1 MERKSDATRAAIV
14 ETALALASQEGLE
27 ALSLGPLADAMK
39 MSKSGVFTRFGSR
52 SILQMAVLQN
62 YHGQFQRRV
71 LQPALAARK
80 GLPRLRAL
88 FSSSLAHIGEPRL
101 AGCFYISCAAE
112 YDDRPGP
119 LRHELT
125 SGVLAWRAL
134 FEQSVAQAVELGQL
148 AASADKGQMVF
159 EIYGLLLAVQH
170 DMRLLE
176 RSGSVSQAQQAF
188 EQLLL
193 RHLADGAGS

>member
-14 ETALALASQEGLE
+14 ETALLLASQEGLE

-52 SILQMAVLQN
+52 STLQMAVLKT
-62 YHGQFQRRV
+62 YHGQFRQRV
-71 LQPALAARK
+71 LQPALAARN

-88 FSSSLAHIGEPRL
+88 FASSLAHIGEPRL
-101 AGCFYISCAAE
+101 GGCFYISCAAE

-134 FEQSVAQAVELGQL
+134 FEQNVAQAVELGQL
-148 AASADKGQMVF
+148 AASADSGQMVF
-159 EIYGLLLAVQH
+159 EIYALLLAVQH
-170 DMRLLE
+170 DTRLLQ
-176 RSGSVSQAQQAF
+176 RSGSVLQAQQAF
-188 EQLLL
+188 EQIVS
-193 RHLADGAGS
+193 RHLPAGA

>member
-1 MERKSDATRAAIV
+1 MERKSDTTRAAIV
-14 ETALALASQEGLE
+14 ERALALASQEGLE

-52 SILQMAVLQN
+52 STLQMAVLKT

-71 LQPALAARK
+71 LQPALAARQ

-88 FSSSLAHIGEPRL
+88 FASSLEHIGSPQL
-101 AGCFYISCAAE
+101 AGCFYFSCAAE

-134 FEQSVAQAVELGQL
+134 FEQSVRQAVELGQL
-148 AASADKGQMVF
+148 AASANTEQMVF
-159 EIYGLLLAVQH
+159 EIYALLLAVQH
-170 DMRLLE
+170 DTRLLE
-176 RSGSVSQAQQAF
+176 RSGSAAQAQQAF
-188 EQLLL
+188 EHILQ
-193 RHLADGAGS
+193 RHT